1 MGFWMQMDIK
11 KLPADR
17 GNGFF
22 KFLFC
27 VYTPLLFLITLLP
40 IDLIQSESSGWF
52 EKFSFENQDKL
63 VHFLLFFI
71 FTLLFFFSAFT
82 RRNFL
87 IWLMPLLT
95 GILIEILQQL
105 TGWGRT
111 FDVFDIL
118 ANAVGIFAAWLLVK
132 KL

>member
-1 MGFWMQMDIK
+1 MQMDIR
-11 KLPADR
+11 KLPPER
-17 GNGFF
+17 GLGFF
-22 KFLFC
+22 KLLFC
-27 VYTPLLFLITLLP
+27 VYTPLLFLFTLLP
-40 IDLIQSESSGWF
+40 IDLIQSESPGWF
-52 EKFSFENQDKL
+52 EKFSFDHQDKI
-63 VHFLLFFI
+63 VHILLFFI

-87 IWLMPLLT
+87 IWLVPLLT

-118 ANAVGIFAAWLLVK
+118 ANAIGILAGWLLVK

>member
-1 MGFWMQMDIK
+1 MDIR

-17 GNGFF
+17 GHGFF
-22 KFLFC
+22 RLLFC
-27 VYTPLLFLITLLP
+27 VYTPLLFLFTLLP
-40 IDLIQSESSGWF
+40 IDLIQSESPGWF

-82 RRNFL
+82 KRNFL
-87 IWLMPLLT
+87 IWLVPLLT

-118 ANAVGIFAAWLLVK
+118 ANAVGIFAAWLSVK

>member
-1 MGFWMQMDIK
+1 MRMDIR
-11 KLPADR
+11 KLPPER
-17 GNGFF
+17 GLGFF
-22 KFLFC
+22 KLLFC
-27 VYTPLLFLITLLP
+27 VYTSLLFLFTLLP

-52 EKFSFENQDKL
+52 EKFSFDNQDKV

-87 IWLMPLLT
+87 IWLVPLLT

-118 ANAVGIFAAWLLVK
+118 ANAIGILAAWLLVK
-132 KL
+132 RL